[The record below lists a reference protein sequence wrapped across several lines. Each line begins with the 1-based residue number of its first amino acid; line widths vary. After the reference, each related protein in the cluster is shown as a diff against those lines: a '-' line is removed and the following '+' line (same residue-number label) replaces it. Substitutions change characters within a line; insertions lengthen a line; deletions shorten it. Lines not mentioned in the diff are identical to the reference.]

1 MDVIGPSQTL
11 SVDGLTIFLCRKR
24 VRNVNL
30 RVTRDCRVCVSAP
43 QHVPTSRIETFVR
56 DRRPW
61 IERQLARQAS
71 LDAALSARTF
81 SPGEKTYVWGTPYDL
96 RLIRDDSL
104 RKVRASIRADACVE
118 IVGPGTMLDDSTAS
132 IDARRDAL
140 REMRLRLMR
149 DELDTIRDEAQGIT
163 GLVAAEWRLRRMTS
177 RWGSCSVA
185 RRRIWLSTEL
195 AKYPRECASYV
206 AIHEL
211 CHLVEANHG
220 TRFHA
225 LQERYCPDW
234 RKLKAILDGGS
245 RSGI

>member
-1 MDVIGPSQTL
+1 MDALGSSRTI
-11 SVDGLTIFLCRKR
+11 SVDGLPVILRRKR
-24 VRNVNL
+24 VKNVNL

-43 QHVPTSRIETFVR
+43 PHVPTSRIEDFVR

-71 LDAALSARTF
+71 LDATLSARTF
-81 SPGEKTYVWGTPYDL
+81 STGEKAYVWGTPYDL

-104 RKVRASIRADACVE
+104 RKVRASIGTDACVE
-118 IVGPGTMLDDSTAS
+118 IVGPNPMLDDTPSS
-132 IDARRDAL
+132 IDARREAL

-163 GLVAAEWRLRRMTS
+163 SLVAAEWRLRQMTS
-177 RWGSCSVA
+177 RRGSCSVA
-185 RRRIWLSTEL
+185 RKRIWLSTEL

-206 AIHEL
+206 SIHEL

-220 TRFHA
+220 ARFHA

-234 RKLKAILDGGS
+234 RKFKTILDEGS
-245 RSGI
+245 RGGI

>member
-1 MDVIGPSQTL
+1 MDALGSSRTI
-11 SVDGLTIFLCRKR
+11 SVDGLPVILRRKR
-24 VRNVNL
+24 VKNVNL

-43 QHVPTSRIETFVR
+43 PHVPTSRIEDFVR
-56 DRRPW
+56 DRHTW

-71 LDAALSARTF
+71 LDATLSARTF
-81 SPGEKTYVWGTPYDL
+81 STGEKTYVWGTPYDL

-104 RKVRASIRADACVE
+104 CKVRASIGTDACVE
-118 IVGPGTMLDDSTAS
+118 IVGPNPMLDDTPSS
-132 IDARRDAL
+132 IDARREAL

-163 GLVAAEWRLRRMTS
+163 GLVAAEWRLRWMTS

-185 RRRIWLSTEL
+185 RKRIWLSTEL

-206 AIHEL
+206 SIHEL

-220 TRFHA
+220 ARFHA

-234 RKLKAILDGGS
+234 RKFKTILDEGS
-245 RSGI
+245 RGGI

>member
-1 MDVIGPSQTL
+1 MDALGSTRTI
-11 SVDGLTIFLCRKR
+11 SVDGLTIILRRKR
-24 VRNVNL
+24 VKNVNL

-43 QHVPTSRIETFVR
+43 PHVPIPRIEDFVR
-56 DRRPW
+56 DRCPW
-61 IERQLARQAS
+61 IERQLARQTA
-71 LDAALSARTF
+71 LDAARSVRTY
-81 SPGEKTYVWGTPYDL
+81 SPGEKTYVWGTPCDL
-96 RLIRDDSL
+96 RLGCDDSL
-104 RKVRASIRADACVE
+104 RKARALVRSDDCVE
-118 IVGPGTMLDDSTAS
+118 IVGPGAMLDDSTAS

-149 DELDTIRDEAQGIT
+149 DELNAIRDEAQGIT
-163 GLVAAEWRLRRMTS
+163 GLVATEWRLRRMTS

-185 RRRIWLSTEL
+185 RKRIWLSTEL

-220 TRFHA
+220 NRFHA

-234 RKLKAILDGGS
+234 RKLKSILDEGS
-245 RSGI
+245 RNGI

>member
-1 MDVIGPSQTL
+1 MDALGSSRTI
-11 SVDGLTIFLCRKR
+11 SVDGLPVILRRKR
-24 VRNVNL
+24 VKNVNL

-43 QHVPTSRIETFVR
+43 PHVPTSRIEDFVR

-61 IERQLARQAS
+61 IERQLARQTA
-71 LDAALSARTF
+71 LDATRSVRTY
-81 SPGEKTYVWGTPYDL
+81 SPGEKTYVWGTPCDL
-96 RLIRDDSL
+96 RLVCDDSL
-104 RKVRASIRADACVE
+104 RKARALVRTDNCVE
-118 IVGPGTMLDDSTAS
+118 IVSPSLTLDDTPFS
-132 IDARRDAL
+132 IEARRDAL

-149 DELDTIRDEAQGIT
+149 DELDAIRDEAQGIT
-163 GLVAAEWRLRRMTS
+163 GLVATEWRPRRMTS

-185 RRRIWLSTEL
+185 RKRIWLSTEL

-220 TRFHA
+220 PGFHA

-234 RKLKAILDGGS
+234 RKLKAILDEGS

>member
-1 MDVIGPSQTL
+1 MDTIGPSQTL
-11 SVDGLTIFLCRKR
+11 SVDGLTIVLHRKR

-30 RVTRDCRVCVSAP
+30 RVTRGCRVCVSAP
-43 QHVPTSRIETFVR
+43 QHVPTSRIEAFVR
-56 DRRPW
+56 DRRTW

-71 LDAALSARTF
+71 RDAALSARTF
-81 SPGEKTYVWGTPYDL
+81 STGEKTYVWGTPYDL

-104 RKVRASIRADACVE
+104 RKVCASIGTDARVE
-118 IVGPGTMLDDSTAS
+118 IVGPSPMLDDTLSS
-132 IDARRDAL
+132 IDARREAL
-140 REMRLRLMR
+140 RKMRLHLMR
-149 DELDTIRDEAQGIT
+149 DELDAIRDEAQGIT

-185 RRRIWLSTEL
+185 RKRIWLSTEL

-206 AIHEL
+206 SIHEL

-220 TRFHA
+220 ARFHA

-234 RKLKAILDGGS
+234 RKFKTILDEGS

>member
-1 MDVIGPSQTL
+1 MDALGSSRTI
-11 SVDGLTIFLCRKR
+11 SVDGLPVILRRKR
-24 VRNVNL
+24 VKNVNL

-43 QHVPTSRIETFVR
+43 QHVPTSRIEDFVR

-71 LDAALSARTF
+71 LDATLSARTF
-81 SPGEKTYVWGTPYDL
+81 STGEKTYVWGTPYDL

-104 RKVRASIRADACVE
+104 RKVRASIGTDACVE
-118 IVGPGTMLDDSTAS
+118 IVGPNPMLDDTPSS
-132 IDARRDAL
+132 IDARREAL

-163 GLVAAEWRLRRMTS
+163 GLVAAEWRLRWMTS

-185 RRRIWLSTEL
+185 RKRIWLSTEL
-195 AKYPRECASYV
+195 ANYPRECASYV
-206 AIHEL
+206 SIHEL

-220 TRFHA
+220 ARFHA

-234 RKLKAILDGGS
+234 RKFKTILDEGS